1 MKQVAQNLR
10 NGIIDVEEV
19 PVPGLKDNF
28 VLVQN
33 NFSIISSGTEKTK
46 IDIGKKNLLQKAKSR
61 PDLVKKVFD
70 KIKSEGLIKTIKTV
84 NARLDTP
91 SPLGYSSAGIVV
103 AVGGL
108 VKGIQ
113 PGDKVACAG
122 GGYANHAEFISV
134 PNNLVSK
141 IPSNV
146 SEEQAAFTTL
156 GSIATQGVRLA
167 NPLLGET
174 FLVIGLGL
182 IGQITVQ
189 LLKANGCNVIGT
201 DLDKSLVKLAKDFGA
216 TGVHSDESM
225 KDISQTLTNGHG
237 VDGVIV
243 CAATTDNSVIEMC
256 GEVTRQKGRVVVVGA
271 VRMDIPRENFFKKE
285 ISIVISRSYGPGR
298 YDPSYEEKGND
309 YPLSYVRFTEQ
320 RNMKTFL
327 SLLSQKKI
335 DLKNLISHRFKLDE
349 AAKAYQLI
357 EGKKTEPYLGILL
370 SYNSKPFDESA
381 SHSIKINPTKV
392 DSDKIKISFYG
403 AGNYATANLLPLM
416 KATGK
421 ISFNGLVTSSGMSA
435 QNVAKK
441 FGFNYC
447 ASNYKEILNDK
458 NDVVAITSRHDT
470 HAKAVCNALATKKHV
485 YVEKPLAL
493 SVSELQDIHQTYTSN
508 GKSQIMVGF
517 NRRFAPVT
525 LKLKEHFV
533 SVKSPLVV
541 NIRVNAGFVSAEH
554 WTQDA
559 QVGGGRMIGDG
570 CHFIDLA
577 SAITDSNVK
586 TIYAVG
592 SSKDAKSALL
602 NDNLCLALTFDN
614 GSIANITYTADGSKA
629 MAKEYIE
636 VFGGGRSAQ
645 IKDFKEISLFD
656 GDKNIKNKKLGTQDK
671 GQKTMIENWLKG
683 IQNGEPCIDYN
694 MLMQTSL
701 ATILSIE
708 SLSIGIPLNVDSN
721 LYKIKDN

>member
-1 MKQVAQNLR
+1 MKQVTQNLK
-10 NGIIDVEEV
+10 NGIINIEEV
-19 PVPGLKDNF
+19 PIPGLKDNF
-28 VLVQN
+28 VLVKN
-33 NFSIISSGTEKTK
+33 SFSIISSGTEKSK

-70 KIKSEGLIKTIKTV
+70 KIRSEGLIKTIKTV
-84 NARLDTP
+84 STRLGTP
-91 SPLGYSSAGIVV
+91 SPLGYSSAGSVV

-122 GGYANHAEFISV
+122 AGYANHAEFISV
-134 PNNLVSK
+134 PNNLVAK
-141 IPSNV
+141 IPSYV
-146 SEEQAAFTTL
+146 SEEYAAFTTL
-156 GSIATQGVRLA
+156 GSIATQGIRLA

-201 DLDKSLVKLAKDFGA
+201 DLDRSSVDLAKKFGA
-216 TGVHSDESM
+216 TGISSDENI
-225 KDISQTLTNGHG
+225 KDIIETLTNGHG

-243 CAATTDNSVIEMC
+243 CAGTTDNSVIEMC
-256 GEVTRQKGRVVVVGA
+256 GEVTRLKGRVVVVGA

-285 ISIVISRSYGPGR
+285 INIVISRSYGPGR

-320 RNMKTFL
+320 RNMETFL
-327 SLLSQKKI
+327 SLLSQKKL
-335 DLKNLISHRFKLDE
+335 DLKSLISHRFKLDE
-349 AAKAYQLI
+349 ADKAYQLI

-370 SYNSKPFDESA
+370 SYNSKPYDKNDYSL
-381 SHSIKINPTKV
+381 IKVNQIKL
-392 DSDKIKISFYG
+392 DHDKIIISFYG
-403 AGNYATANLLPLM
+403 AGSYATANLIPLM
-416 KATGK
+416 KATDK
-421 ISFNGLVTSSGMSA
+421 INFNGLVTSSGLSA

-441 FGFNYC
+441 FDFNYC
-447 ASNYKEILNDK
+447 ASNYKEILKDK
-458 NDVVAITSRHDT
+458 NDAVVITSRHNT
-470 HAKAVCNALATKKHV
+470 HSKAVCDALASNKNV

-493 SVSELQDIHQTYTSN
+493 TVEELEDIHRAYVDN

-517 NRRFAPVT
+517 NRRFAPST
-525 LKLKEHFV
+525 REIIKHFD
-533 SVKSPLVV
+533 SVQSPLII
-541 NIRVNAGFVSAEH
+541 NIRVNAGFLPADH

-559 QVGGGRMIGDG
+559 KEGGGRMIGEG

-577 SAITDSNVK
+577 SAITNSDVK

-592 SSKDAKSALL
+592 SSRNDKSALL
-602 NDNLCLALTFDN
+602 NDNLCLSLTFEN

-656 GDKNIKNKKLGTQDK
+656 GDKNVKNKKLGSQDK
-671 GQKTMIENWLKG
+671 GQKLMIDSWLNG
-683 IQNGEPCIDYN
+683 IQIGEPCINYN
-694 MLMQTSL
+694 SLMQTSL
-701 ATILSIE
+701 AAILSIE
-708 SLSIGIPLNVDSN
+708 SLSIGMPLNVDRK
-721 LYKIKDN
+721 LYKIKRI

>member
-1 MKQVAQNLR
+1 MKQVTQNLR
-10 NGIIDVEEV
+10 SGIINIEEV
-19 PVPGLKDNF
+19 PIPGLKNNF

-33 NFSIISSGTEKTK
+33 NFSIISSGTEKSK
-46 IDIGKKNLLQKAKSR
+46 IDIGKKSLLQKAKSR

-70 KIKSEGLIKTIKTV
+70 KIRSEGLIKTIKTV
-84 NARLDTP
+84 NTRLDTP
-91 SPLGYSSAGIVV
+91 SPLGYSSAGSVV

-122 GGYANHAEFISV
+122 AGYANHAEFISV
-134 PNNLVSK
+134 PNNLVAK

-146 SEEQAAFTTL
+146 SEEYAAFTTL

-201 DLDKSLVKLAKDFGA
+201 DLDKSSVELARSFGA
-216 TGVHSDESM
+216 TGINSDENIKNTSE
-225 KDISQTLTNGHG
+225 TLTNGHG

-243 CAATTDNSVIEMC
+243 CAGTKDNSVIEMC

-271 VRMDIPRENFFKKE
+271 VRMDIPRENYFKKE
-285 ISIVISRSYGPGR
+285 INIVISRSYGPGR

-320 RNMKTFL
+320 RNMETFL
-327 SLLSQKKI
+327 SLLSQKKL

-349 AAKAYQLI
+349 AHKAYQLI

-370 SYNSKPFDESA
+370 SYDSKPYDKYDYSLVKVNP
-381 SHSIKINPTKV
+381 IKLDNN
-392 DSDKIKISFYG
+392 KIIISFYG
-403 AGNYATANLLPLM
+403 AGNYATANLIPLM
-416 KATGK
+416 KATDK
-421 ISFNGLVTSSGMSA
+421 INFNGLVTSSGLSA

-441 FGFNYC
+441 FDFNYC
-447 ASNYKEILNDK
+447 ASNYKEILKDK
-458 NDVVAITSRHDT
+458 NDAVVITSRHNT
-470 HAKAVCNALATKKHV
+470 HSKAVCDALASNKNV

-493 SVSELQDIHQTYTSN
+493 TVSELEDIHQAYVDN
-508 GKSQIMVGF
+508 GKSHIMVGF
-517 NRRFAPVT
+517 NRRFAPST
-525 LKLKEHFV
+525 KEIIKHFD
-533 SVKSPLVV
+533 SVQSPLII
-541 NIRVNAGFVSAEH
+541 NIRVNAGFLPADH

-559 QVGGGRMIGDG
+559 DEGGGRMIGEG

-577 SAITDSNVK
+577 SAITNSDVK

-592 SSKDAKSALL
+592 SSKNDKSALL
-602 NDNLCLALTFDN
+602 NDNLCLSLTFEN
-614 GSIANITYTADGSKA
+614 GSIGNITYTADGSKA

-656 GDKNIKNKKLGTQDK
+656 GDKNVKNKKLGSQDK
-671 GQKTMIENWLKG
+671 GQKLMIDSWLNG
-683 IQNGEPCIDYN
+683 LQNGEPCIDYN
-694 MLMQTSL
+694 SLMQTSL

-708 SLSIGIPLNVDSN
+708 SLSIGMPLNVDRK
-721 LYKIKDN
+721 LYKIKSS